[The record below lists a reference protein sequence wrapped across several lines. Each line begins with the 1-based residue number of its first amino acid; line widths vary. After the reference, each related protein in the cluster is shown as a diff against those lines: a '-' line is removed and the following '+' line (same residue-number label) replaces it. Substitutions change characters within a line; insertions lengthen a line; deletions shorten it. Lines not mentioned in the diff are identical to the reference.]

1 MGTYESRRAMHEAP
15 SPGAAASSTPATEH
29 LGTEVTNEKKA
40 IFVVSVLSLGT
51 MAGSTPFAAPP
62 DPTPGATLPTFI
74 GGPLGTPL
82 HIESGELV
90 QETNFYTFQYPVPV
104 DAISVS
110 CKNESDD
117 CVTDVTLTGFLVKL

>member
-15 SPGAAASSTPATEH
+15 SPGATASSMPATEH

-62 DPTPGATLPTFI
+62 DPTPGATLPTREQNLDADGLIRVREQGVADVDVTNDPMNVSVANDTLNF
-74 GGPLGTPL
+74 
-82 HIESGELV
+82 SGEV
-90 QETNFYTFQYPVPV
+90 EVSNFPATP
-104 DAISVS
+104 DR
-110 CKNESDD
+110 
-117 CVTDVTLTGFLVKL
+117 